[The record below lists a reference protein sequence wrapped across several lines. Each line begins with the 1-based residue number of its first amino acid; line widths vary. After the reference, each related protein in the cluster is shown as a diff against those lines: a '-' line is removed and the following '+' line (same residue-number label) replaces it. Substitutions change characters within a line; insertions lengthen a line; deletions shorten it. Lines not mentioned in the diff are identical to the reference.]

1 MTNTN
6 TNTKRNEARALL
18 LSAMLNNENAMAQQF
33 NEMLEANMAGIGD
46 NKAPAFA
53 DVFAAAD
60 ACNDYIKAIELSTT
74 LGKTA
79 ELSSEV
85 SKQSQLRYWI
95 GTAIALT
102 RINFDVKD
110 STKCETVIKAR
121 WPNITEAVLKNRVS
135 VLRAFCNGERHKVL
149 RDIVTQVHAKYAGG
163 ESMENT
169 VYSMLVRAKAEG
181 KAKGKKDGEM
191 VALDTATM
199 EDVITGKS
207 REAKREAAKEAG
219 AAKAKAALEQVSVNQ
234 LAMEAATRVYTKVEE
249 EADISEAVKAF
260 EKALKAAWSSEHA
273 PATAKAL
280 RAAKK

>member
-18 LSAMLNNENAMAQQF
+18 LSAMLNSENAMAQQF
-33 NEMLEANMAGIGD
+33 SEMLEADIAGIGD

-60 ACNDYIKAIELSTT
+60 ACTDYNKAIEFSTA

-149 RDIVTQVHAKYAGG
+149 RNIVAQVHANYAGG

-207 REAKREAAKEAG
+207 REAKREASKE
-219 AAKAKAALEQVSVNQ
+219 KAQAALEQVSVNE
-234 LAMEAATRVYTKVEE
+234 LAIRAASSVYDKVKEE
-249 EADISEAVKAF
+249 EDIAEAVKAF
-260 EKALKAAWSSEHA
+260 TKALKAAWNAEHNP
-273 PATAKAL
+273 PATAQAL

>member
-6 TNTKRNEARALL
+6 AKRNEARALL

-33 NEMLEANMAGIGD
+33 NEMLEANMPGIGD

-53 DVFAAAD
+53 AVFAAAE
-60 ACNDYIKAIELSTT
+60 ACNDYNKAIEFSTA

-79 ELSSEV
+79 ELSKEV
-85 SKQSQLRYWI
+85 SKQSQLCYWI

-110 STKCETVIKAR
+110 SAKCETVIKTR

-135 VLRAFCNGERHKVL
+135 VLRAFCNGEKHLVL
-149 RDIVTQVHAKYAGG
+149 RDIVAQVYANYAGG

-169 VYSMLVRAKAEG
+169 VYNMLVRAKKEG
-181 KAKGKKDGEM
+181 KARGDKTGKM
-191 VALDTATM
+191 VPIDAATM

-207 REAKREAAKEAG
+207 REAKREAAKE
-219 AAKAKAALEQVSVNQ
+219 KEKAALEQVSVNQ
-234 LAMEAATRVYTKVEE
+234 LAIEAASRVYTKVEE
-249 EADISEAVKAF
+249 EEDIVEAVKAF
-260 EKALKAAWSSEHA
+260 EKTLKAAWNAAHPA
-273 PATAKAL
+273 ATAKAL